1 MAEFSEQQEIFAQIL
16 ADLDLQTEEI
26 AAIMAIA
33 QKPIQM
39 EKMVE
44 FIDANQTATFQQLI
58 KKALDY
64 HQEYL

>member
-1 MAEFSEQQEIFAQIL
+1 MAEFSELQEIFAQIL
-16 ADLDLQTEEI
+16 ADLNLQTEEM
-26 AAIMAIA
+26 ATIMAIA